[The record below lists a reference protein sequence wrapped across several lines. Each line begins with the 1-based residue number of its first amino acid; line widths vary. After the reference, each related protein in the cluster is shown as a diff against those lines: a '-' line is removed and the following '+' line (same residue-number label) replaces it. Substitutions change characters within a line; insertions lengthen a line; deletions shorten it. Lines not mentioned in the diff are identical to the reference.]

1 MDILTLDGSDGEG
14 GGQILRT
21 ALSLSTITARAFRM
35 VNIRSNRRK
44 PGLMPQHLCAVRAAA
59 AISGAVLAGDY
70 LGSTELEFA
79 PAHVPWSGDYVF
91 DVAETAELGSAGSVS
106 LILQTLLVPLAFAD
120 KACSLT
126 LRGGTHVE
134 WSPSFDFLANAYFPA
149 LRHMGFCFDALL
161 KRWGWYPAGG
171 GELVCRIAPRADS
184 FCGRARPAPIEVVAP
199 GTLRR
204 IAGRAV
210 AANLPSHIPQRMADR
225 ACALLASLHVPI
237 DIEQQLVTAT
247 SPGAGIFIAAEYEQ
261 LNASFSGLGRR
272 GKPAELVAEE
282 AVAALL
288 DHHASGA
295 AVELHLADQ
304 LLLPLALASGTS
316 TFTAARPTRHFLTNA
331 WTIGEFGLAEI
342 VIEQEAYCRVRVTPT
357 SGSRNGPRVNPG
369 EASGDV

>member
-1 MDILTLDGSDGEG
+1 
-14 GGQILRT
+14 
-21 ALSLSTITARAFRM
+21 
-35 VNIRSNRRK
+35 
-44 PGLMPQHLCAVRAAA
+44 MPR
-59 AISGAVLAGDY
+59 
-70 LGSTELEFA
+70 
-79 PAHVPWSGDYVF
+79 SGDYVF

-120 KACSLT
+120 NACSLT

-184 FCGRARPAPIEVVAP
+184 FSGGARPVPIEVVAP

-261 LNASFSGLGRR
+261 LNASFSSLGRR

-342 VIEQEAYCRVRVTPT
+342 VIDQEGYCRVRVTPT